1 MNEFYRSFV
10 ETARSLAAER
20 GLQWALP
27 CDDSGKIPKDQAWDL
42 GALAGVVPPPFF
54 RVTDLGFD
62 APSLAALNSIRE
74 RDGRP
79 PLPAAAMPP
88 QWRDL
93 YQAVVLTEI
102 LIKKNKPQHALIN
115 IGRYIRLLA
124 ACVEDR
130 DPWDITGNDV
140 QLAYNI
146 ALGIGQSGKIAA
158 NFAMVMRVVIDGQHL
173 ADRTP
178 LARFCI
184 PYPTDSAREAQARVE
199 QRRLA
204 ENSYQDVEKVRTE
217 LGQRKSSEKLPE
229 AKAFWELI
237 RILWTEKPQTL
248 ADHIRFAQ
256 AKIGVLTG
264 FRVGENATIPFD
276 WERWREYVDAQGR
289 PAGERGGISRS
300 LMLRHFAEKQP
311 DDEGP
316 EGVVLYETAQHIPQI
331 FEQEVLDILS
341 HTAEITRPMRE
352 RLRLQTETGRLFPE
366 FGPDDLLPATEM
378 YIRVSGSLPLG
389 PDPTTQELLRTYRTA
404 YEPAVLDELR
414 ERELRAQRF
423 RFIRLMNRYWNYYI
437 KQGKI
442 SARDEYG
449 QVFPD
454 RVDSWRDAYFR
465 VGDVEDLVRRYM
477 PTKLPDVE
485 PFTLAD
491 GRKLYPYELMFLM
504 PIRALNENRNE
515 GLTDVNWYFASG
527 RISNIDLSMH
537 LGGQAD
543 NLFARYGETEEDR
556 AHTVNTHSLRHLQNT
571 ELIRL
576 GVADTIV
583 NLRFNRRDHKQ
594 LKNYDHRS
602 LAEELQDIDLPPEAA
617 EKLGPRS
624 QEAMRMIMANKVSG
638 PIVEEFWRIQ
648 REHGDEAAFDYLDAE
663 ADGLHVTPYGFCL
676 NSFTVDPCPKHLECF
691 NGCGHLTR
699 SDVPEERQNLETL
712 RDRTKRAIA
721 KIEATPPG
729 SVGRENQ
736 LRHAREHLASI
747 EKVLAAEP
755 GSRPFPDGPDLF
767 RAMED
772 KLGITV
778 FDTTRKAAD
787 ELA

>member
-10 ETARSLAAER
+10 ETARSLASER
-20 GLQWALP
+20 GLQWVLP
-27 CDDSGKIPKDQAWDL
+27 CNESGKVPKDQAWDL
-42 GALAGVVPPPFF
+42 AALAGMVPPPFF

-62 APSLAALNSIRE
+62 TPCLVALNSIRE
-74 RDGRP
+74 RDGLP

-88 QWRDL
+88 QWRDFYL
-93 YQAVVLTEI
+93 AVVLTEI
-102 LIKKNKPQHALIN
+102 LIKRNKPQHALIN
-115 IGRYIRLLA
+115 IGRYVRLLA
-124 ACVEDR
+124 ACVEGR
-130 DPWDITGNDV
+130 APWEITGKDV

-199 QRRLA
+199 QRRVV
-204 ENSYQDVEKVRTE
+204 ENTYQDVEKVRTE

-264 FRVGENATIPFD
+264 FRVGENATIPLD

-289 PAGERGGISRS
+289 PAGQRGGISRS

-316 EGVVLYETAQHIPQI
+316 EGVVLYETAQHIPQL
-331 FEQEVLDILS
+331 FEQEVLDILR

-352 RLRLQTETGRLFPE
+352 RLRRQTETGRLFPE
-366 FGPDDLLPATEM
+366 FRDDDLLPATEA
-378 YIRVSGSLPLG
+378 YIRLTGSLPMG
-389 PDPTTQELLRTYRTA
+389 QDVETTCLLQEYRDNYKPAALDALRSA
-404 YEPAVLDELR
+404 QLKAPELY
-414 ERELRAQRF
+414 LFSAQRKYWS
-423 RFIRLMNRYWNYYI
+423 RFIKNGFIR
-437 KQGKI
+437 
-442 SARDEYG
+442 ARDHNGWVLGRGIYWG
-449 QVFPD
+449 
-454 RVDSWRDAYFR
+454 DAYFK
-465 VGDVEDLVRRYM
+465 VGELESLIRLCM

-504 PIRALNENRNE
+504 PIRALAENRNG

-527 RISNIDLSMH
+527 RVSSADLPMH
-537 LGGQAD
+537 LGGQTD
-543 NLFARYGETEEDR
+543 NLFARYGETDDDR
-556 AHTVNTHSLRHLQNT
+556 AYTVNTHSLRHLQTT

-583 NLRFNRRDHKQ
+583 NLRSNRRNPKH

-602 LAEELQDIDLPPEAA
+602 LAEDLEDIDVPPLAT
-617 EKLGPRS
+617 EKLGPRA
-624 QEAMRMIMANKVSG
+624 QEAMRMIIANKVSG
-638 PIVEEFWRIQ
+638 PIVDEFRRIQ
-648 REHGDEAAFDYLDAE
+648 REHGDDAAFDYLDAE

-699 SDVPEERQNLETL
+699 SDVPEERQNLESL

-721 KIEATPPG
+721 KIEASPPG
-729 SVGRENQ
+729 GIGRENQ
-736 LRHAREHLASI
+736 LRHAREHLANI
-747 EKVLAAEP
+747 EKVLATEP
-755 GSRPFPDGPDLF
+755 GSRPFPEGPDLF

-772 KLGITV
+772 KLGTTV
-778 FDTTRKAAD
+778 FDTTRKATN

>member
-10 ETARSLAAER
+10 DTAKSLAAER
-20 GLQWALP
+20 DLPWALP
-27 CDDSGKIPKDQAWDL
+27 CDDRGKIPKDQAWDL
-42 GALAGVVPPPFF
+42 AALAGMVPPPFF

-74 RDGRP
+74 RDGLL

-88 QWRDL
+88 QWRDF

-102 LIKKNKPQHALIN
+102 LIKRNKPQHALIN
-115 IGRYIRLLA
+115 IGRYVRLLA
-124 ACVEDR
+124 VCVEDR

-184 PYPTDSAREAQARVE
+184 PYPTGTAREAQARVE
-199 QRRLA
+199 QRRVV
-204 ENSYQDVEKVRTE
+204 ENTYQDVEKVRTE

-276 WERWREYVDAQGR
+276 WERWREYVDSQGR

-311 DDEGP
+311 DDGGP

-331 FEQEVLDILS
+331 FEQEVLDILR
-341 HTAEITRPMRE
+341 HTVEITRPMRE
-352 RLRLQTETGRLFPE
+352 RLRHQTETGKLLTE
-366 FGPDDLLPATEM
+366 FSDDDLLSAAEA
-378 YIRVSGSLPLG
+378 YIRVSGSLSLS
-389 PDPTTQELLRTYRTA
+389 DDSETQYLLREYRNNYA
-404 YEPAVLDELR
+404 PEVLDALR
-414 ERELRAQRF
+414 SCQLGMQTAD
-423 RFIRLMNRYWNYYI
+423 FIAAIKKYWHRYI
-437 KQGKI
+437 KNGVIQ
-442 SARDEYG
+442 ARDG
-449 QVFPD
+449 NG
-454 RVDSWRDAYFR
+454 RVLGKGVNWRDAHFR
-465 VGDVEDLVRRYM
+465 VGDLEALIRRHM
-477 PTKLPDVE
+477 PTKLPDIE
-485 PFTLAD
+485 PFTLVD
-491 GRKLYPYELMFLM
+491 GTKLYPYELMFLM
-504 PIRALNENRNE
+504 PIRALAENRNG

-527 RISNIDLSMH
+527 RIASYDLAMH
-537 LGGQAD
+537 LGGQTD

-556 AHTVNTHSLRHLQNT
+556 GHTLNTHSLRHLQNT

-583 NLRFNRRDHKQ
+583 NLRSNRRNPKH

-602 LAEELQDIDLPPEAA
+602 LAEDLQDVDIPPLAA
-617 EKLGPRS
+617 EKLGPRA
-624 QEAMRMIMANKVSG
+624 QEAMRMIIANKVSG
-638 PIVEEFWRIQ
+638 PIVDEFRRIQ
-648 REHGDEAAFDYLDAE
+648 REHGDDAAFDYLDAE

-699 SDVPEERQNLETL
+699 SDVPEERQNLESL
-712 RDRTKRAIA
+712 RDRTKRAIE
-721 KIEATPPG
+721 KIEASPPG
-729 SVGRENQ
+729 GIGRENQ
-736 LRHAREHLASI
+736 LRHAREHLANI

-767 RAMED
+767 RAIEE
-772 KLGITV
+772 KLGTTV
-778 FDTTRKAAD
+778 FDTTRRAAD

>member
-10 ETARSLAAER
+10 ETAKSLAAER
-20 GLQWALP
+20 GLPWALP
-27 CDDSGKIPKDQAWDL
+27 CDSSGKIPKDQAWDL
-42 GALAGVVPPPFF
+42 GALAGMVPPPFF
-54 RVTDLGFD
+54 RVTDLGFY
-62 APSLAALNSIRE
+62 APGLAGLNRARG
-74 RDGRP
+74 RDGLP
-79 PLPAAAMPP
+79 PLPARALPKH
-88 QWRDL
+88 WRDF
-93 YQAVVLTEI
+93 YQAVLLTEI
-102 LIKKNKPQHALIN
+102 LIKKNKPKHALDN
-115 IGRYIRLLA
+115 ISRYIRLLA
-124 ACVEDR
+124 VCVEDR
-130 DPWDITGNDV
+130 HPWDITGNDV
-140 QLAYNI
+140 QLAYNV
-146 ALGIGQSGKIAA
+146 ALGIGESGKTAA
-158 NFAMVMRVVIDGQHL
+158 NFAMVMRGVIDGQHL

-178 LARFCI
+178 LARFCV
-184 PYPTDSAREAQARVE
+184 PYPTDAAREAQARVE
-199 QRRLA
+199 HRRMV
-204 ENSYQDVEKVRTE
+204 ENSYQDVDKIRTE
-217 LGQRKSSEKLPE
+217 LGQRKSSERLPE

-289 PAGERGGISRS
+289 PAGERGGISCS

-316 EGVVLYETAQHIPQI
+316 DGVVLYETAQHIPQI
-331 FEQEVLDILS
+331 FEQEVLDILR

-352 RLRLQTETGRLFPE
+352 RLRRQTETGRLFPE
-366 FGPDDLLPATEM
+366 FAPDDLLPATEM
-378 YIRVSGSLPLG
+378 YIRASGSLPLG
-389 PDPTTQELLRTYRTA
+389 IAPATQELLRNYRTA
-404 YEPAVLDELR
+404 YAPGVLDAIR
-414 ERELRAQRF
+414 ERELRAERSF
-423 RFIRLMNRYWNYYI
+423 FINAAKTYWNRYI
-437 KQGKI
+437 KKGEI
-442 SARDEYG
+442 FARDEYG
-449 QVFPD
+449 QVLSD
-454 RVDSWRDAYFR
+454 RVPSWRDAYFR
-465 VGDVEDLVRRYM
+465 VSDVEDLVRRCM

-485 PFTLAD
+485 PFMLAD

-504 PIRALNENRNE
+504 PIRALAENRNE
-515 GLTDVNWYFASG
+515 GLTDVNWYFANG
-527 RISNIDLSMH
+527 RISSVDLHMH

-556 AHTVNTHSLRHLQNT
+556 AHTVNTHSLRHLQTT

-583 NLRFNRRDHKQ
+583 NLRSNRRNPKH
-594 LKNYDHRS
+594 LKSYDHRS
-602 LAEELQDIDLPPEAA
+602 LAEDLLDVDLPPLAA
-617 EKLGPRS
+617 EKLGPRA
-624 QEAMRMIMANKVSG
+624 QEAMRMIIANKVSG
-638 PIVEEFWRIQ
+638 PIVEEFRRVQ
-648 REHGDEAAFDYLDAE
+648 REHGDDAAFDYLDAE

-699 SDVPEERQNLETL
+699 SDVPEERQNLKSL
-712 RDRTKRAIA
+712 RDRTRRAIT
-721 KIEATPPG
+721 KIEASPPG
-729 SVGRENQ
+729 GVGRENQ
-736 LRHAREHLASI
+736 LRHAREHLVNI

-767 RAMED
+767 RPMEE
-772 KLGITV
+772 KLGTTV

>member
-1 MNEFYRSFV
+1 MNEFYQSFI
-10 ETARSLAAER
+10 ETAQSLATER

-27 CDDSGKIPKDQAWDL
+27 SDGGGKVPKDQAWDL
-42 GALAGVVPPPFF
+42 AALAGMVPPPFF

-62 APSLAALNSIRE
+62 ASGLAAVNEIKE
-74 RDGRP
+74 RNGLTP
-79 PLPAAAMPP
+79 VPATAMPSR
-88 QWRDL
+88 WRDL
-93 YQAVVLTEI
+93 FQAVVLTEV
-102 LIKKNKPQHALIN
+102 LIKKNKPRHALDN
-115 IGRYIRLLA
+115 IGRHIRLLA
-124 ACVEDR
+124 ACAGGH
-130 DPWDITGNDV
+130 DPWDITGEDV
-140 QLAYNI
+140 QLAYNA
-146 ALGIGQSGKIAA
+146 ALAIGASGKVAA
-158 NFAMVMRVVIDGQHL
+158 NFAMMVRIVIDGQHL
-173 ADRTP
+173 ADRSP
-178 LARFCI
+178 LARFCV
-184 PYPTDSAREAQARVE
+184 PYPTEGARSAQARVDD
-199 QRRLA
+199 RLRK
-204 ENSYQDVEKVRTE
+204 ENTYQDLDKVRNE
-217 LGQRKSSEKLPE
+217 LSQRKSSEKLPE

-237 RILWTEKPQTL
+237 RILWTEKPLTL

-256 AKIGVLTG
+256 AKIAVMTG

-276 WERWREYVDAQGR
+276 WERWREYVDVQGR

-316 EGVVLYETAQHIPQI
+316 EGVVLYETAQHVPQI
-331 FEQEVLDILS
+331 FEQEVLDILH

-352 RLRLQTETGRLFPE
+352 RLRRQTETGRLFPE
-366 FGPDDLLPATEM
+366 FAPDDLLPAIEM
-378 YIRVSGSLPLG
+378 YIRASGSLPLG
-389 PDPTTQELLRTYRTA
+389 SDAWTQQTLQTYRTE
-404 YEPAVLDELR
+404 YGPAVLDELR
-414 ERELRAQRF
+414 AAELRAQR
-423 RFIRLMNRYWNYYI
+423 RLFINVMKSYWNYYI
-437 KQGKI
+437 KQGEI
-442 SARDEYG
+442 FARDEYG
-449 QVFPD
+449 RVLAD
-454 RVDSWRDAYFR
+454 RVPSWRDAYFR
-465 VGDVEDLVRRYM
+465 VGDVEDLVRRCM

-504 PIRALNENRNE
+504 PIRALAENRNE
-515 GLTDVNWYFASG
+515 GLTDVNWYFANG
-527 RISNIDLSMH
+527 RISSVDLHMH

-556 AHTVNTHSLRHLQNT
+556 GHTLNTHSLRHLQNT

-583 NLRFNRRDHKQ
+583 NLRSNRRNPKQ

-602 LAEELQDIDLPPEAA
+602 LAEDLQDIDVPPLAA
-617 EKLGPRS
+617 EKLGPRA
-624 QEAMRMIMANKVSG
+624 QEAMRMIIANKVSG
-638 PIVEEFWRIQ
+638 PIVEEFRRIQ
-648 REHGDEAAFDYLDAE
+648 REHGDNAAFDYLDAE

-699 SDVPEERQNLETL
+699 SDVPEERQNLESL

-721 KIEATPPG
+721 KIEASPPG
-729 SVGRENQ
+729 GIGRENQ
-736 LRHAREHLASI
+736 LRHAREHLANI

-767 RAMED
+767 RPMED
-772 KLGITV
+772 KLGTTV
-778 FDTTRKAAD
+778 FDTTRNAAD